1 MLNKMNEVMH
11 YIENHLI
18 DNLDLDKKVPQITGE
33 SLSQFKK
40 IFLFI
45 SNITLLEYIRKR
57 WLTLAA
63 YDLRERRMKVID
75 VAIKY
80 RYSSPDSFTKAF
92 YNFHQVTPSM
102 VYEQN
107 IQIKSFAP
115 IFFQATMSGGSSMDY
130 RIEEKGPFQI
140 VGLKQRVPFITEGDH
155 KEILAMRESFD
166 SSLLKK
172 LEKLSD
178 VKPYGGYNAVYDI
191 SENAIETIPYCNVIL
206 GTLTTKMDTLGL
218 DYLHFS
224 KTTWAIFTSKENN
237 QHYLQETWK
246 KIYTEWLPFSEYSLI
261 EDTPN
266 IFFTENGEID
276 NPKIKKEIWVP
287 VRKTQ
292 IS

>member
-11 YIENHLI
+11 YIENHLV
-18 DNLDLDKKVPQITGE
+18 DNLNLEKKVPQMTGE

-57 WLTLAA
+57 RLTLAA
-63 YDLRERRMKVID
+63 YDLRERKMKVID
-75 VAIKY
+75 VAVKY
-80 RYSSPDSFTKAF
+80 GYNSPDSFAKAF
-92 YNFHQVTPSM
+92 YHFHHVTPSM
-102 VYEQN
+102 AYEQK

-115 IFFQATMSGGSSMDY
+115 IFFQATISGGSSMNY
-130 RIEEKGPFQI
+130 RIEEKSAFKI

-155 KEILAMRESFD
+155 KEIIAMKEQFD
-166 SSLLKK
+166 STLLNQ

-191 SENAIETIPYCNVIL
+191 SANATETALYCNVIL
-206 GTLTTKMDTLGL
+206 GTLTTKEDTLDL

-224 KTTWAIFTSKENN
+224 KITWAIFTSNEND

-246 KIYTEWLPFSEYSLI
+246 KIYTEWLPSSEYSLI
-261 EDTPN
+261 EDLPN
-266 IFFTENGEID
+266 IFFTENGEIN
-276 NPKIKKEIWVP
+276 NPKVKKEIWIP
-287 VRKTQ
+287 VQKH
-292 IS
+292 SK

>member
-57 WLTLAA
+57 RLTLAA

-115 IFFQATMSGGSSMDY
+115 IFF
-130 RIEEKGPFQI
+130 
-140 VGLKQRVPFITEGDH
+140 KQ
-155 KEILAMRESFD
+155 
-166 SSLLKK
+166 
-172 LEKLSD
+172 
-178 VKPYGGYNAVYDI
+178 
-191 SENAIETIPYCNVIL
+191 
-206 GTLTTKMDTLGL
+206 
-218 DYLHFS
+218 
-224 KTTWAIFTSKENN
+224 
-237 QHYLQETWK
+237 Q
-246 KIYTEWLPFSEYSLI
+246 
-261 EDTPN
+261 
-266 IFFTENGEID
+266 
-276 NPKIKKEIWVP
+276 
-287 VRKTQ
+287 
-292 IS
+292 